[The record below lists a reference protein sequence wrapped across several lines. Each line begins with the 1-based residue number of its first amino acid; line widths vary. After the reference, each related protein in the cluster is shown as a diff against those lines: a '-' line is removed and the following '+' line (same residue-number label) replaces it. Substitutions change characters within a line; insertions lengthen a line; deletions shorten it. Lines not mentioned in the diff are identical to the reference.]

1 MATYA
6 LDTLSQPLVQR
17 RSALDAALRT
27 ERARPAPDRA
37 RIDRLVEERDRIAD
51 RLHAVRYPL

>member
-1 MATYA
+1 MATHA
-6 LDTLSQPLVQR
+6 LDTLSQPLVR
-17 RSALDAALRT
+17 RRQALDASLRA
-27 ERARPAPDRA
+27 ERARSAPDQA